1 MMKILLILLML
12 TSMTA
17 CGLFSQ
23 RAEVTLSGNPPLF
36 TLSGRGILG
45 DFIIYGPRQRDVHSD
60 RNFAVWEI
68 EPIKGYLEGAYI
80 ADIGSIKYGIVP
92 EGYKQ
97 VYPENNQTPPP
108 LIEGVKYNYWLQL
121 INAPHVRKSF
131 EIRDNKAVETPDNN

>member
-1 MMKILLILLML
+1 MMKILLLLLMS

-23 RAEVTLSGNPPLF
+23 RSEVTLSGNPPLF
-36 TLSGRGILG
+36 TLSGSGKLG
-45 DFIIYGPRQRDVHSD
+45 DFIIYGPRQRDVGSD

-80 ADIGSIKYGIVP
+80 AKIGSIKYGIVP

-97 VYPENNQTPPP
+97 VYPENNQ
-108 LIEGVKYNYWLQL
+108 
-121 INAPHVRKSF
+121 
-131 EIRDNKAVETPDNN
+131 